1 MMCYFLVQ
9 PVALGTVRIK
19 PRFAGAPVAG
29 LASKLWQC
37 GQAQPGGENG
47 ARVAPELFM
56 VRFASNIG
64 TFLGPLRVRHGGL
77 VRGPRSRFP
86 TPDALGTHCGFS

>member
-1 MMCYFLVQ
+1 MMCDFLVQ

-29 LASKLWQC
+29 LASKVWQC
-37 GQAQPGGENG
+37 GQAQLDGENG
-47 ARVAPELFM
+47 ARVAPELF
-56 VRFASNIG
+56 VSDFAWHIG
-64 TFLGPLRVRHGGL
+64 TFLGPLRVRHGGTFL
-77 VRGPRSRFP
+77 GPRSRFP